1 MAVRETESDR
11 HGAGVPRRSEVAP
24 GSSAHSLSPSLQH
37 LLPSQHRPLSRTLSF
52 PPQPEST
59 DDVDMIYKNS
69 IKWLAYTPLSSM
81 TTEEKNVIV
90 RDLLYLPLSS
100 PT

>member
-1 MAVRETESDR
+1 MAVRETESDG
-11 HGAGVPRRSEVAP
+11 HGAGILGGSEVAP
-24 GSSAHSLSPSLQH
+24 RSSAHSFSSPLQH
-37 LLPSQHRPLSRTLSF
+37 LLPRQHRSLSRTPSP
-52 PPQPEST
+52 PPQLEST

-90 RDLLYLPLSS
+90 RDLL
-100 PT
+100 

>member
-1 MAVRETESDR
+1 
-11 HGAGVPRRSEVAP
+11 
-24 GSSAHSLSPSLQH
+24 
-37 LLPSQHRPLSRTLSF
+37 
-52 PPQPEST
+52 
-59 DDVDMIYKNS
+59 MIYKNS